1 MAYAGYLIRVGNYT
15 IPKKYIRAEKY
26 DVVLHGQDLDSYR
39 DANGQLQR
47 TALQHTVVDVT
58 FSTTPMM
65 HEATWRNLIDSIR
78 AQYTNSIEK
87 KCTASVYVPE
97 IGDYKVQDV
106 YLPDIKTNIYYSDDN
121 DIIYNEIELQ
131 FIGY

>member
-1 MAYAGYLIRVGNYT
+1 MAYAGYLIRVGGYT

-58 FSTTPMM
+58 FSTPPMM
-65 HEATWRNLIDSIR
+65 HEATWRKLIDNIR
-78 AQYTNSIEK
+78 AQYTNPIEK

-106 YLPDIKTNIYYSDDN
+106 YLPDIKANIYYADDI

>member
-58 FSTTPMM
+58 FSTPPMM
-65 HEATWRNLIDSIR
+65 HEAVWRNLIDNIR

-97 IGDYKVQDV
+97 IGDYKPQDV
-106 YLPDIKTNIYYSDDN
+106 YLPDIKTNIYYADDS

>member
-58 FSTTPMM
+58 FSTPPMM
-65 HEATWRNLIDSIR
+65 HESTWRNLIDSIR

-106 YLPDIKTNIYYSDDN
+106 YLPDIKTNIYYADDH

>member
-58 FSTTPMM
+58 FSTPPMM
-65 HEATWRNLIDSIR
+65 HEAAWRNLIDNIR

-87 KCTASVYVPE
+87 KCAASVYVPE

-106 YLPDIKTNIYYSDDN
+106 YLPDIKTSMYYADDS

>member
-47 TALQHTVVDVT
+47 TALQHMVVDVNKKVEGLYNALDFFLLQNT
-58 FSTTPMM
+58 FYK
-65 HEATWRNLIDSIR
+65 IFQSI
-78 AQYTNSIEK
+78 
-87 KCTASVYVPE
+87 P
-97 IGDYKVQDV
+97 
-106 YLPDIKTNIYYSDDN
+106 
-121 DIIYNEIELQ
+121 IILT
-131 FIGY
+131 